1 MSSRRRIFDVTLQYL
16 RESPCKKA
24 LKNVLGEAG
33 VYGRHRIV
41 RFRT

>member
-1 MSSRRRIFDVTLQYL
+1 MVRLQYPRELACKETLQ
-16 RESPCKKA
+16 
-24 LKNVLGEAG
+24 NMLGEAG